1 MKYLNEDEHKML
13 VGLIEEFHKRLL
25 SYGAKAYL
33 LTVEFDVAEN
43 TSITSVTSIKRYASI
58 SHAIGLAE
66 YSKERLIK
74 EKWEAK

>member
-1 MKYLNEDEHKML
+1 MRYLNEDEQKML
-13 VGLIEEFHKRLL
+13 VGLIEEFHNRLL

-33 LTVEFDVAEN
+33 LTVEFDVGEN
-43 TSITSVTSIKRYASI
+43 TSVTSVQRHASI

-66 YSKERLIK
+66 YSKERLLR